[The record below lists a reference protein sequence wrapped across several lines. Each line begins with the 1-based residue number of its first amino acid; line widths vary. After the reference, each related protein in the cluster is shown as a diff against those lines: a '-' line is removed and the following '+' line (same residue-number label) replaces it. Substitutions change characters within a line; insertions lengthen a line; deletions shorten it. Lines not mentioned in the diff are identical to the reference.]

1 MASGLAVI
9 AYDHAAAGQLILH
22 GQNGMLIAV
31 QREHDLSAAAAQV
44 IEDVELRNQIRTQ
57 ARQTAVDHDWNSV
70 VNRTE
75 GIFRSLIQNPSVL
88 SAGITGQE
96 VNIST

>member
-1 MASGLAVI
+1 
-9 AYDHAAAGQLILH
+9 
-22 GQNGMLIAV
+22 MLIAV

-88 SAGITGQE
+88 SAAITGQE